1 MMSPAYPAA
10 TACGLITQQVQLEK
24 SAVGFISLEKNK
36 FISAAFCWKV
46 PGAWTAFLTP
56 SVPKAD
62 LMEEEA

>member
-1 MMSPAYPAA
+1 MMRPAYPAA

-62 LMEEEA
+62 LMDEEA

>member
-1 MMSPAYPAA
+1 MSPAYPAA
-10 TACGLITQQVQLEK
+10 TACGLITQQVQFVK

-56 SVPKAD
+56 SVPNAD
-62 LMEEEA
+62 LMDEEA

>member
-1 MMSPAYPAA
+1 MMRPAYPAA

-62 LMEEEA
+62 LIEEEA